1 MRDRRSPDSQPS
13 DSSGAQADS
22 APAAQ
27 TGTRRG
33 SLRRGLLFGA
43 VVVVVVGLVVL
54 LGVLNP
60 PREAGVFT
68 DRLGPE
74 RGEQVADYLARARD
88 SLHGTDDGEHWAL
101 VSFTEAIAP
110 EQIPPHSGGL
120 RIAQVL
126 YQVQIPRVQTPLVAV
141 PVPAGDAA
149 AVTSAEAAAWLLP
162 RPGPDER
169 STRIIALSAARLRAG
184 CPCTVGLILRGP
196 LDRLRNLAAQNGI
209 RVVQALPADAV
220 AGRFAVV
227 PLLPDQLDTAL
238 PGPDDGPVPDR

>member
-1 MRDRRSPDSQPS
+1 M
-13 DSSGAQADS
+13 
-22 APAAQ
+22 
-27 TGTRRG
+27 
-33 SLRRGLLFGA
+33 RRGLLFGA

-54 LGVLNP
+54 LGVLSP

-88 SLHGTDDGEHWAL
+88 SLNGTDDGEHWAL
-101 VSFTEAIAP
+101 VSFTEAVAP

-120 RIAQVL
+120 RVAQVL
-126 YQVQIPRVQTPLVAV
+126 YRVQIPRVQTPLVAV

-149 AVTSAEAAAWLLP
+149 AVASADAAAWLLP

-184 CPCTVGLILRGP
+184 CPCTVGLVLRGP
-196 LDRLRNLAAQNGI
+196 LESLRNLAAQNGV
-209 RVVQALPADAV
+209 RAVQALPADAV